1 MNISRPHRLNP
12 LIMIVVII
20 AIVLAA
26 GVMWWLL
33 KSQTAAPKKAPDP
46 QISSETQT
54 VVSSQPSFDKKLYST
69 IDPTSLWVIV
79 NKQHPLTPIDFTPAD
94 IITGLDGYAYS
105 QRIDTN
111 LRALFK
117 KAETDGIAISLTSAF
132 RPFSGQQTL
141 YRNYTAQYGQAT
153 ADTISAR
160 AGYSEHQTGLT
171 VDISGSSQPACNFNP
186 CFVDTAEGK
195 WLTLNAREFGFI
207 VRYTAGN
214 EDITGYNPEAWHL
227 RYVGAE
233 LASILAKEKI
243 DTLEEFFN
251 VKGGKVYK

>member
-1 MNISRPHRLNP
+1 MKISHPRRLTS
-12 LIMIVVII
+12 LTTILIVVAILLSTGII
-20 AIVLAA
+20 
-26 GVMWWLL
+26 WWLL
-33 KSQTAAPKKAPDP
+33 VSKTATPNKP
-46 QISSETQT
+46 SETTVASNTQT
-54 VVSSQPSFDKKLYST
+54 TVPPQPSFDKMRYST
-69 IDPTSLWVIV
+69 TDPSSLWVVV
-79 NKQHPLTPIDFTPAD
+79 NKQHPLTPIDYSPAD

-105 QRIDTN
+105 QRIYKD

-117 KAETDGIAISLTSAF
+117 KAATENVSINLTSAF
-132 RPFSGQQTL
+132 RPFNGQQTL

-171 VDISGSSQPACNFNP
+171 IDISGSSQPTCNFNP

-195 WLTLNAREFGFI
+195 WLALNAREFGFI

-227 RYVGAE
+227 RYVGTE